1 MKILTKCVF
10 LTKLGPNSSIMTSI
24 KKVMY
29 IHLSKFPNYI
39 LLSVLG
45 AVYVT
50 VREKVI
56 LCQNILKI
64 SQTYWHLHWPSPSPE
79 WGHGTLD
86 TEHHSHLTI
95 IFIFSFGCYNSIYGD
110 HTNTITL
117 HSSHTHAFWTT
128 SNITYRS
135 VIVLS
140 EEKRERYSMTRR
152 KRLRMPGSS
161 QGQGAASGTWG
172 KSNVSI

>member
-1 MKILTKCVF
+1 MVADDRARILFFCCNKMKILTKCVF

-56 LCQNILKI
+56 CQNIL
-64 SQTYWHLHWPSPSPE
+64 
-79 WGHGTLD
+79 TLVCVD
-86 TEHHSHLTI
+86 IEYVPCFTVQLD
-95 IFIFSFGCYNSIYGD
+95 N
-110 HTNTITL
+110 
-117 HSSHTHAFWTT
+117 
-128 SNITYRS
+128 
-135 VIVLS
+135 
-140 EEKRERYSMTRR
+140 
-152 KRLRMPGSS
+152 
-161 QGQGAASGTWG
+161 
-172 KSNVSI
+172 